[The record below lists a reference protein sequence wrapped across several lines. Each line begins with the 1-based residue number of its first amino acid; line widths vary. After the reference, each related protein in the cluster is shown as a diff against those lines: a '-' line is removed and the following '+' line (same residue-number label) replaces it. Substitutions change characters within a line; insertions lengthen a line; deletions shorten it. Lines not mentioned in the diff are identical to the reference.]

1 MLARRCDVR
10 AKYASRLASHA
21 ALHLDLFEQPGENGW
36 VGWDSA
42 GRNDWG
48 VGSLRNTEIASLFNE
63 IADFL
68 EIKGENPFR
77 VRAYRRAAQAMEGL
91 SEDVAAVAARGGLQE
106 IPGIGRDLAGK
117 IQEYLERGAVAY
129 LEDLRKEIPPGV
141 VEMMGIHGVGPKT
154 AKLLY
159 ERAGVTSVD
168 RLEEMVRAHALVGIP
183 GIQVKT
189 QENILKGIAVWKS
202 GRERMPLGAAL
213 PLAEAIRA
221 TLEALEET
229 DQISLA
235 GSLRRMRE
243 TVKDIDVL
251 VTSKKPARIM
261 GAFVA
266 LPNVAEVLAHGAT
279 KSSIRLREGIQAD
292 LRVVEPE
299 CFGAALQYFTGSKQH
314 NIRVRELAQR
324 QGLKVNEYGVFDEG
338 TNRRVAGATEE
349 DVYRAVGLPLVAP
362 EIREDAGEIEAALEN
377 RLPELVRL
385 DDIRGDLQLHT
396 TWSDGA
402 HTLAELAAGVRAKG
416 YQYMAVTDHSKS
428 ATVAGGMDE
437 AQVVQ
442 MIAEVRALN
451 ARLKGFRVLAGCEV
465 DIRADGSLDFPDEIL
480 TQLDLVQVSIH
491 SRFKMSREDMTRRIV
506 RAVQHPLVHI
516 LGHPTGRLIGE
527 RAPYEV
533 DIEAVLQA
541 AKTGD
546 VAVEINA
553 SPSRLDLN
561 DLHARRAKD
570 LGIPITIS
578 TDAHAIPQLDY
589 MRYGVAVARRAWL
602 TPSDVLNT
610 LPAPAL
616 AAWLMQ
622 RRTKQR

>member
-1 MLARRCDVR
+1 MKNV
-10 AKYASRLASHA
+10 
-21 ALHLDLFEQPGENGW
+21 
-36 VGWDSA
+36 
-42 GRNDWG
+42 
-48 VGSLRNTEIASLFNE
+48 EIAALFNE

-77 VRAYRRAAQAMEGL
+77 VRAYRRAAQAVEGL

-106 IPGIGRDLAGK
+106 IPGIGKDLAGK
-117 IQEYLERGAVAY
+117 IQEYLERGAVEY
-129 LEDLRKEIPPGV
+129 LDGLRTEIPPGV
-141 VEMMGIHGVGPKT
+141 VEMMGVHGVGPKT

-159 ERAGVTSVD
+159 ERAGVTSVE
-168 RLEEMVRAHALVGIP
+168 RLEELARAHALVGIP
-183 GIQVKT
+183 GIQAKT
-189 QENILKGIAVWKS
+189 EENILKGIAVWKS

-221 TLEALEET
+221 TLESLEET

-235 GSLRRMRE
+235 GSVRRMRE

-251 VTSKKPARIM
+251 VTSKRPARVM
-261 GAFVA
+261 EAFVA
-266 LPNVAEVLAHGAT
+266 LPNVAEVLAHGDT
-279 KSSIRLREGIQAD
+279 KSSVRLREGIQAD

-324 QGLKVNEYGVFDEG
+324 QGLKVNEYGVFDEK
-338 TNRRVAGATEE
+338 TNRRVAGVTEE
-349 DVYRAVGLPLVAP
+349 DTYQAVGLPLVPP

-377 RLPELVRL
+377 RLPELVQL

-402 HTLAELAAGVRAKG
+402 HTLADLAAGARAKG
-416 YQYMAVTDHSKS
+416 YRYMAVTDHSKS
-428 ATVAGGMDE
+428 ATVAGGMGE

-442 MIAEVRALN
+442 MIAAVRALN
-451 ARLKGFRVLAGCEV
+451 ARLRGFRVLAGCEV
-465 DIRADGSLDFPDEIL
+465 DIRADGSLDFADEIL
-480 TQLDLVQVSIH
+480 AQLDLVQVSIH
-491 SRFKMSREDMTRRIV
+491 SRFKMGREDMTRRIV

-541 AKTGD
+541 AKLGG

-570 LGIPITIS
+570 LGIPIAIS

-616 AAWLMQ
+616 AFWLKQ
-622 RRTKQR
+622 RRTKPR

>member
-1 MLARRCDVR
+1 M
-10 AKYASRLASHA
+10 
-21 ALHLDLFEQPGENGW
+21 
-36 VGWDSA
+36 
-42 GRNDWG
+42 RNK
-48 VGSLRNTEIASLFNE
+48 EIASLFTE

-77 VRAYRRAAQAMEGL
+77 VRAYRRAAQAMDGL

-106 IPGIGRDLAGK
+106 IPGIGKDLAGK
-117 IQEYLERGAVAY
+117 IQEYLERGAVEY

-141 VEMMGIHGVGPKT
+141 VEMMSVHGVGPKT

-159 ERAGVTSVD
+159 EKAGVTSVE
-168 RLEEMVRAHALVGIP
+168 RLEELARAHALVGTP
-183 GIQVKT
+183 GIQAKT
-189 QENILKGIAVWKS
+189 EENILKGIAVWKS
-202 GRERMPLGAAL
+202 GRERMPLGTAL
-213 PLAEAIRA
+213 PVAEAIRA
-221 TLEALEET
+221 ILEPLEET

-235 GSLRRMRE
+235 GSVRRMRE
-243 TVKDIDVL
+243 TVKDIDIL
-251 VTSKKPARIM
+251 VTSRRPARVM
-261 GAFVA
+261 EAFVR
-266 LPNVAEVLAHGAT
+266 LPNVVEVLAHGET
-279 KSSIRLREGIQAD
+279 KSSVRLREGIQAD

-324 QGLKVNEYGVFDEG
+324 RGLKVNEYGVFDEK

-349 DVYRAVGLPLVAP
+349 DVYRSVGLPLVPP
-362 EIREDAGEIEAALEN
+362 EIREDGGEIEAALEN

-402 HTLAELAAGVRAKG
+402 HSLADLAAGVRAKG

-428 ATVAGGMDE
+428 ATVAGGMNE

-451 ARLKGFRVLAGCEV
+451 ARLRGFRVLAGCEV
-465 DIRADGSLDFPDEIL
+465 DIRADGSLDFSDEIL
-480 TQLDLVQVSIH
+480 AQLDLVQVSVH

-533 DIEAVLQA
+533 DVEAVLQA
-541 AKTGD
+541 AKLGG
-546 VAVEINA
+546 VAAEINA

-602 TPSDVLNT
+602 TPADVLNT
-610 LPAPAL
+610 RPASAL
-616 AAWLMQ
+616 ASWLKQ

>member
-1 MLARRCDVR
+1 M
-10 AKYASRLASHA
+10 
-21 ALHLDLFEQPGENGW
+21 
-36 VGWDSA
+36 
-42 GRNDWG
+42 
-48 VGSLRNTEIASLFNE
+48 RNTEIASLFNE

-91 SEDVAAVAARGGLQE
+91 TEDVAAVAAREGLQD
-106 IPGIGRDLAGK
+106 IPGIGKDLAAK
-117 IQEYLERGAVAY
+117 IREYLQRGAVDY
-129 LEDLRKEIPPGV
+129 LEGLRKEIPPGV

-159 ERAGVTSVD
+159 ERAGVASVE
-168 RLEEMVRAHALVGIP
+168 RLEELARAHALVGIP
-183 GIQVKT
+183 GIQAKT
-189 QENILKGIAVWKS
+189 EENILKGIAVWKS

-221 TLEALEET
+221 TLESLDET
-229 DQISLA
+229 DRIGLA
-235 GSLRRMRE
+235 GSVRRMRE

-251 VTSKKPARIM
+251 ITSKRPVRVM
-261 GAFVA
+261 EAFVA
-266 LPNVAEVLAHGAT
+266 LPNVAEVLAHGDT
-279 KSSIRLREGIQAD
+279 KSSVRLREGIQAD
-292 LRVVEPE
+292 LRVVEPA

-324 QGLKVNEYGVFDEG
+324 QGLKVNEYGVFDEK

-349 DVYRAVGLPLVAP
+349 DVYRAVGLSFIPP
-362 EIREDAGEIEAALEN
+362 EIREDGGEIEAALEN
-377 RLPELVRL
+377 RLPDLLGL

-402 HTLAELAAGVRAKG
+402 HSLAELAAGVRAKG
-416 YQYMAVTDHSKS
+416 YRYMAVTDHSKS

-437 AQVVQ
+437 ARVLQ
-442 MIAEVRALN
+442 MIAEVRTLN
-451 ARLKGFRVLAGCEV
+451 TRLTGFRVLAGCEV
-465 DIRADGSLDFPDEIL
+465 DIRGDGSLDFPDEIL
-480 TQLDLVQVSIH
+480 AQLDLVQVSIH
-491 SRFKMSREDMTRRIV
+491 SRFKMSREDMTARIV
-506 RAVQHPLVHI
+506 RAVRHPLVHI

-541 AKTGD
+541 AKTGG

-561 DLHARRAKD
+561 DRHARRAKD
-570 LGIPITIS
+570 LGIPVTIS
-578 TDAHAIPQLDY
+578 TDAHAIPQLEY

-602 TPSDVLNT
+602 APTDVLNT
-610 LPAPAL
+610 LPARAL
-616 AAWLMQ
+616 ISWLT
-622 RRTKQR
+622 RRRAGSR

>member
-1 MLARRCDVR
+1 M
-10 AKYASRLASHA
+10 
-21 ALHLDLFEQPGENGW
+21 
-36 VGWDSA
+36 
-42 GRNDWG
+42 RNK
-48 VGSLRNTEIASLFNE
+48 EIASLFTE

-77 VRAYRRAAQAMEGL
+77 VRAYRRAAQAMDGL

-106 IPGIGRDLAGK
+106 IPGIGKDLAGK
-117 IQEYLERGAVAY
+117 IQEYLERGAVEY

-141 VEMMGIHGVGPKT
+141 VEMMSVHGVGPKT

-159 ERAGVTSVD
+159 EKAGVTSVE
-168 RLEEMVRAHALVGIP
+168 RLEELARAHALVGTP
-183 GIQVKT
+183 GIQAKT
-189 QENILKGIAVWKS
+189 EENILKGIAVWKS
-202 GRERMPLGAAL
+202 GRERMPLGTAL
-213 PLAEAIRA
+213 PVAEAIRA
-221 TLEALEET
+221 ILEPLEET

-235 GSLRRMRE
+235 GSVRRMRE
-243 TVKDIDVL
+243 TVKDIDIL
-251 VTSKKPARIM
+251 VTSRRPARVM
-261 GAFVA
+261 EAFVR
-266 LPNVAEVLAHGAT
+266 LPNVVEVLAHGET
-279 KSSIRLREGIQAD
+279 KSSVRLREGIQAD

-324 QGLKVNEYGVFDEG
+324 QGLKVNEYGVFDEK

-349 DVYRAVGLPLVAP
+349 DVYRSVGLPLVPP
-362 EIREDAGEIEAALEN
+362 EIREDGGEIEAALEN

-402 HTLAELAAGVRAKG
+402 HSLADLAAGVRATG

-428 ATVAGGMDE
+428 ATVAGGMNE

-451 ARLKGFRVLAGCEV
+451 ARLRGFRVLAGCEV
-465 DIRADGSLDFPDEIL
+465 DIRADGSLDFSDEIL
-480 TQLDLVQVSIH
+480 AQLDLVQVSIH

-533 DIEAVLQA
+533 DIEAVFQA
-541 AKTGD
+541 AKAGG

-578 TDAHAIPQLDY
+578 TDAHTVPQLEY

-602 TPSDVLNT
+602 TPADVLNT
-610 LPAPAL
+610 LPARTL
-616 AAWLMQ
+616 ISWLT
-622 RRTKQR
+622 RRRPGSR

>member
-1 MLARRCDVR
+1 M
-10 AKYASRLASHA
+10 
-21 ALHLDLFEQPGENGW
+21 
-36 VGWDSA
+36 
-42 GRNDWG
+42 
-48 VGSLRNTEIASLFNE
+48 RNTEIASLFNE

-91 SEDVAAVAARGGLQE
+91 TEDVAAVAARAGLQD
-106 IPGIGRDLAGK
+106 IPGIGKDLAGK
-117 IQEYLERGAVAY
+117 IQEYLQSGALEY
-129 LEDLRKEIPPGV
+129 LEGLRNEIPPGV

-159 ERAGVTSVD
+159 ERAGVASVE
-168 RLEEMVRAHALVGIP
+168 RLEELAREHALAGIP
-183 GIQVKT
+183 GIQAKT
-189 QENILKGIAVWKS
+189 EENILKGIAVWRS

-213 PLAEAIRA
+213 PLAEAIVA
-221 TLEALEET
+221 TLGSLKET
-229 DQISLA
+229 DRISLA
-235 GSLRRMRE
+235 GSVRRMRE

-251 VTSKKPARIM
+251 ITSETPARVM
-261 GAFVA
+261 VAFVA
-266 LPNVAEVLAHGAT
+266 LQNVAEVLAHGDT

-324 QGLKVNEYGVFDEG
+324 QGLKINEYGVFSERTD
-338 TNRRVAGATEE
+338 RRVAGATEE
-349 DVYRAVGLPLVAP
+349 DVYRAVGLPFIPP
-362 EIREDAGEIEAALEN
+362 EIREDGGEIEAALER
-377 RLPELVRL
+377 RLPALVGL

-402 HTLAELAAGVRAKG
+402 HSLAELAAGVRAKG

-437 AQVVQ
+437 ARVLQ

-451 ARLKGFRVLAGCEV
+451 TRLKGFRVLAGCEV
-465 DIRADGSLDFPDEIL
+465 DIRGDGSLDFSDEIL
-480 TQLDLVQVSIH
+480 AQLDLVQVSIH
-491 SRFKMSREDMTRRIV
+491 SRFKMSREDMTTRIV

-527 RAPYEV
+527 RAAYEV

-541 AKTGD
+541 AKAGG

-578 TDAHAIPQLDY
+578 TDAHTILQLEY

-602 TPSDVLNT
+602 TPADVLNT
-610 LPAPAL
+610 LPGRAL
-616 AAWLMQ
+616 ISWLK
-622 RRTKQR
+622 RRGTGTR